1 MEKFVTLAEAR
12 EILAARGM
20 PMDPAWL
27 RRKAAAGQI
36 PGAENVGNK
45 IWIVPREWANTY
57 VKVKSGRPR
66 KDSIAKSAKS
76 EEKQSS
82 GY

>member
-1 MEKFVTLAEAR
+1 
-12 EILAARGM
+12 
-20 PMDPAWL
+20 MDPAWL

-57 VKVKSGRPR
+57 VKVKSGRP
-66 KDSIAKSAKS
+66 
-76 EEKQSS
+76 
-82 GY
+82 